1 MFNPNNISTK
11 AALFAIVGN
20 GIEAVRKAPSA
31 VTTAVAN
38 AKSAQSEKQMKS
50 KMDVI
55 KELNEVEKTIA
66 DLIARGVTGSELT
79 IAQSYATTLRA
90 KL

>member
-1 MFNPNNISTK
+1 MFNPTGISTR

-20 GIEAVRKAPSA
+20 GIETVRKAPSA

-38 AKSAQSEKQMKS
+38 AKSAKAEKSMKN
-50 KMDVI
+50 KMAVI
-55 KELNEVEKTIA
+55 TELNEVEKTIA
-66 DLIARGVTGSELT
+66 DLIARGVTSSELT
-79 IAQSYATTLRA
+79 IAQSYAATLRA